1 MSKSDLTYFTLPA
14 KDLQSLLEICHLNV
28 FNAKTYQNMENRKT
42 VIVGASGFGREV
54 LTCLI
59 DVYKSQG
66 ITLSK
71 QAICFLETEEFCEKT
86 KLIHGFEVLP
96 EKDFNPTN
104 AEVLVAVGDGRL
116 RKKIVERLPENTKF
130 ATLIHPTATVS
141 EWVELGEGS
150 IVTAGVILTTDIK
163 IGTHAHLN
171 LTSTVGHDCQIGD
184 YFTSSP
190 GTNISG
196 ICNIG
201 DNVYFGTNSSVRQ
214 GITIC
219 QDVVIGM
226 GGVVVKNITES
237 GIYVGNPATKLETN
251 KK

>member
-1 MSKSDLTYFTLPA
+1 MK
-14 KDLQSLLEICHLNV
+14 
-28 FNAKTYQNMENRKT
+28 NRKT

-59 DVYKSQG
+59 DVYKNQG
-66 ITLSK
+66 IVISK
-71 QAICFLETEEFCEKT
+71 QDICFLETEEFWEET
-86 KLIHGFEVLP
+86 KIIHGFDVITENDFKP
-96 EKDFNPTN
+96 EES
-104 AEVLVAVGDGRL
+104 EVLVAIGDGKL
-116 RKKIVERLPENTKF
+116 RKKIVENLPENTKF
-130 ATLIHPTATVS
+130 GILIHPAATIS

-150 IVTAGVILTTDIK
+150 IVTAGVVLTTDIK
-163 IGTHAHLN
+163 IGKHAHLN

-184 YFTSSP
+184 YFTTAP

-196 ICNIG
+196 ICTIG

-214 GITIC
+214 GISIC